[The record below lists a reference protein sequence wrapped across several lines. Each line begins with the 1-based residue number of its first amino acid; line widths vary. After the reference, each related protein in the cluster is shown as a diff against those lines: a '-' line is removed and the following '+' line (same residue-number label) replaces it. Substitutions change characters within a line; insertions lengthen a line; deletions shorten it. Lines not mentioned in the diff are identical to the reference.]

1 MKLEP
6 GNVENVV
13 AQYNQFLAFIPS
25 VTRNE
30 GSGAVE
36 QLLNYAGGFQCPAN
50 LSQAIYQATRAT
62 LRQQKD
68 AARLLYAVNM
78 KLCHGYITRRE
89 FNAALDILDEVHS
102 GCKLPNGDDD
112 QEVKGSELL
121 DIYAQHIRIAQLTD
135 GRISRLSRDDLYE
148 RTKDLTLKGV
158 NNPNSLAVIKE
169 SWGMMFGHD
178 GLWGRAKAEFYGA
191 FLNYQSAGLVGEAKK
206 CLQYVVVASML
217 STDKD
222 KKNIFDAPEAKAYAK
237 DPEVS
242 IISNLRAAYEKSDV
256 SGFTAAMEQVNKQG
270 DKFIL
275 THLESLVR
283 DFQFKAII
291 NLVKPYQ
298 RVRIDFIQHAL
309 KVTAARV
316 EDLLMALI
324 LDGELMGRLDQVHG
338 LLDLSQNS
346 DGGGRKYAAIDQW
359 AGVLR
364 QLCVNMPQPQAAR
377 SRGMMASMEPMFF

>member
-1 MKLEP
+1 
-6 GNVENVV
+6 V
-13 AQYNQFLAFIPS
+13 
-25 VTRNE
+25 
-30 GSGAVE
+30 GSP
-36 QLLNYAGGFQCPAN
+36 QCPAN
-50 LSQAIYQATRAT
+50 LSQAIYQATRGT

-78 KLCHGYITRRE
+78 KLCHGYISRRE
-89 FNAALDILDEVHS
+89 FHSALDILDEVHD

-112 QEVKGSELL
+112 QEGKGSELL
-121 DIYAQHIRIAQLTD
+121 DIYAQHIRISQLTD

-158 NNPNSLAVIKE
+158 NNPNSLSVIKE

-178 GLWGRAKAEFYGA
+178 GAWGKAKTEFYGA
-191 FLNYQSAGLVGEAKK
+191 FLNYQSAGLIGEAKK

-217 STDKD
+217 SADKD

-237 DPEVS
+237 DPEVAV
-242 IISNLRAAYEKSDV
+242 ISSLRAAYEKSDV
-256 SGFTAAMEQVNKQG
+256 AGFNNAMDNVNKQG

-283 DFQFKAII
+283 DFQYKAII
-291 NLVKPYQ
+291 SLVRPYQ
-298 RVRIDFIQHAL
+298 RVRLDFVQNAL
-309 KVTAARV
+309 RVSAARV
-316 EDLLMALI
+316 EDLLIALI
-324 LDGELMGRLDQVHG
+324 LDGELIGRLDQVQG

-364 QLCVNMPQPQAAR
+364 QLCVNMPQPHAAR
-377 SRGMMASMEPMFF
+377 SRGMAGMEPMFF